1 MLYKF
6 IGIIVDIFADTGI
19 FHNIWVEFIENMP
32 FSGFIGKMALELFS
46 KFVPVQ

>member
-1 MLYKF
+1 MSKREEKRSLVAMLLLAVLLLPF

-32 FSGFIGKMALELFS
+32 F
-46 KFVPVQ
+46 

>member
-19 FHNIWVEFIENMP
+19 FHNIWVEFIEKYA
-32 FSGFIGKMALELFS
+32 F
-46 KFVPVQ
+46 